1 MSEEQ
6 IIALFTS
13 VFGCSLIL
21 IVMTVAALV
30 WWRIFAKTGYGGPFG
45 LLMLLPLVNLVML
58 LVLAFAKWPIEKE
71 IEELR
76 RR

>member
-1 MSEEQ
+1 
-6 IIALFTS
+6 
-13 VFGCSLIL
+13 
-21 IVMTVAALV
+21 MTVAALV